1 MTTLVLASTDK
12 AREDILG
19 SMEEKTRHLAVEG
32 GNKLKNL
39 HTAGILLYYELGEM
53 INDISTDETID
64 GKGEITKLAQYW
76 GIDNTNKLY
85 EWRNTAMTFDKAF
98 LAEQAREPLP
108 NGRELTFE
116 HFKAL
121 RKVEDE
127 KSRTKLLKKVRKGS
141 WSANELASEIRAA
154 GSVKTKR
161 QGGRNPSIPTTAASV
176 VQKCFAQ
183 AQQLQRYLDAVL
195 DAVDQKFEELPADEA
210 TEKLVETIDN
220 TVVVL
225 DNVMANIVDF
235 HSSLGT
241 ARNRVVTIITNTEG
255 NIVQQSDT
263 GDITSGDVFDVEAI
277 FSEAVREEREAMA
290 APSDGD
296 ESVESLREKSV
307 ASVQGMPKK
316 RGRPKGSK
324 NKTSAE
330 TQVPKKRG
338 RPKGSK
344 NKTSG
349 ETVVVAKKRGRP
361 RGSKNT
367 STE

>member
-12 AREDILG
+12 AREDILN
-19 SMEEKTRHLAVEG
+19 SMEDKTRHLAVEG
-32 GNKLKNL
+32 GHKLKSL

-53 INDISTDETID
+53 INDISIDETID

-85 EWRNTAMTFDKAF
+85 EWRNTAMTFDKSF

-127 KSRTKLLKKVRKGS
+127 KTRTKLLSKVRKGS

-176 VQKCFAQ
+176 VQKCFSQ
-183 AQQLQRYLDAVL
+183 AQQLHRYLDAVL
-195 DAVDQKFEELPADEA
+195 DTVDQKFEELPADEA
-210 TEKLVETIDN
+210 TEKLVDTIDN
-220 TVVVL
+220 TVAVL

-255 NIVQQSDT
+255 
-263 GDITSGDVFDVEAI
+263 ITPSEADDETSSDVFDVEAI
-277 FSEAVREEREAMA
+277 FSEVVSDEA
-290 APSDGD
+290 ST
-296 ESVESLREKSV
+296 EVLK
-307 ASVQGMPKK
+307 KK

-324 NKTSAE
+324 NKPKATTEE
-330 TQVPKKRG
+330 TTVMPKRRG

-367 STE
+367 STD